1 MKKKFLR
8 LIAGLLVITM
18 LMSMTVFTAVAED
31 EEEEATAVSEEV
43 VDGSEPE
50 NDFEELEVTDELVDA
65 SEDEI
70 AEETEDEEAEAET
83 SNEDSSDEETSED
96 LVEGTDTE
104 DDESEDADADSDSE
118 EEEEEEETVA
128 YVTDEEE
135 IARCEVVAENDEAI
149 MYLDRD
155 YERIGV
161 YVKASGKVWWTNC
174 VNALLDD
181 ATTKSS
187 LQENRLSNIAVRY
200 GNATDLIVS
209 AYIYSY
215 RQSTD
220 KEDTEFELVDNGV
233 KVTYTF
239 SSAKA
244 TVPVYYIL
252 EDTYLRC
259 YINTSEIKEKAGYVD
274 GEDAQESDSD
284 VLILTELAMNPYFGA
299 ADSEAEGYMLV
310 ADGSGAIIN
319 LNNGKGNY
327 SNYSSTIYGRDAADV
342 KDNQPDEVEQ
352 VTMPVMAMVQGSD
365 GLVMVATQGDT
376 FASANAAVAYNSDDN
391 CGYNYCYFSF
401 TLRSTDTY
409 SMSGDS
415 SSIIMFEKG
424 DGSIAVETLEVRYY
438 WVTSEEEEVT
448 VTEIADVYRDY
459 LIEEEGLTAKA
470 ESDYAPLFVEFYG
483 GTLKSK
489 SILGIPVNLKTAFT
503 TFDQAAEI
511 LEELVELGVDQLVVN
526 YNDWTTDSMTGKL
539 DTADSVASVLGGKS
553 DLEDLIE
560 YCESIGAQF
569 YGSITDYTFS
579 SNGNGFWTLFNTAYR
594 VSKSYARP
602 YEYNIA
608 YGTPNDGVASALLS
622 PRSISK
628 LSTKVTKNLDK
639 YDLPG
644 AGLGSYANTLWGDYS
659 NKNRTNREVTA
670 QYIVDY
676 YKSVAGVVDSIIAD
690 APNAYLYSYVDVI
703 QNLTLQSSQFKIF
716 DEDVPFVQ
724 IVLHGYIPYS
734 TEAINGSADSMELF
748 LKAIASGSYVK
759 YTFIYEE
766 TTEIEDTDYI
776 NLYYANYAGWLEQA
790 AAEYELA
797 SEILAP
803 VSDAV
808 ITGYETDGSV
818 ITTTY
823 DNGYVTTVDLTT
835 GEITANGKTYNY
847 SDYVDEGGILNG

>member
-1 MKKKFLR
+1 MKKKLLR
-8 LIAGLLVITM
+8 LIAGLLVISM
-18 LMSMTVFTAVAED
+18 LMSMTVFSAVAED

-43 VDGSEPE
+43 EDTE
-50 NDFEELEVTDELVDA
+50 DADAEEEA
-65 SEDEI
+65 SEE
-70 AEETEDEEAEAET
+70 EEA
-83 SNEDSSDEETSED
+83 EETSE
-96 LVEGTDTE
+96 EE
-104 DDESEDADADSDSE
+104 ESE
-118 EEEEEEETVA
+118 EEESEEEASEEVEEEEDDTVA

-149 MYLDRD
+149 MYLDRE
-155 YERIGV
+155 YERIGI
-161 YVKASGKVWWTNC
+161 YVKASGKVWWSNC

-181 ATTKSS
+181 ATSKSS
-187 LQENRLSNIAVRY
+187 LQQNRLSNIAVRY
-200 GNATDLIVS
+200 GNATDLIIS

-215 RQSTD
+215 RQSTSD
-220 KEDTEFELVDNGV
+220 EDTTFELIDNGV
-233 KVTYTF
+233 KVTYNF

-244 TVPVYYIL
+244 TVPVYYVL
-252 EDTYLRC
+252 EDTYLYC
-259 YINTSEIKEKAGYVD
+259 YIITSEINERAGYVD

-299 ADSEAEGYMLV
+299 ADTEATGYMLIP
-310 ADGSGAIIN
+310 DGSGARIN
-319 LNNGKGNY
+319 LNNGKSNY
-327 SNYSSTIYGRDAADV
+327 SNISSYIYGRDVTDI
-342 KDNQPDEVEQ
+342 KDNQPDETEQ
-352 VTMPVMAMVQGSD
+352 VSLPVMAMVQGSD
-365 GLVMVATQGDT
+365 GLVMVATEGDT
-376 FASANAAVAYNSDDN
+376 FASINAAVAYNSDDN
-391 CGYNYCYFSF
+391 AAYNYCYFSF

-424 DGSIAVETLEVRYY
+424 DGTIAVEKLGVRYY

-448 VTEIADVYRDY
+448 YTEIADVYRDY
-459 LIEEEGLTAKA
+459 LIEEEGLTQKT

-511 LEELVELGVDQLVVN
+511 LEQLVELGVDEFVVN

-560 YCESIGAQF
+560 YCESINADF
-569 YGSITDYTFS
+569 YASITDYTFS
-579 SNGNGFWTLFNTAYR
+579 KNGNGFWTLFNTAYR

-628 LSTKVTKNLDK
+628 LSTKVTKNLAK

-644 AGLGSYANTLWGDYS
+644 AGLGAYANTLWGDYS

-670 QYIVDY
+670 QYIVEY

-690 APNAYLYSYVDVI
+690 SPNAYLLSYVDVI
-703 QNLTLQSSQFKIF
+703 ENLTLQSSQFKIV

-724 IVLHGYIPYS
+724 LVLHGYIPYS

-748 LKAIASGSYVK
+748 LRAIASGSYVK

-776 NLYYANYAGWLEQA
+776 NLYYANYDGWLEQA

-797 SEILAP
+797 KEILAP
-803 VSDAV
+803 VSDCV
-808 ITGYETDGSV
+808 ITGYTVDGSV

-823 DNGYVTTVDLTT
+823 ENGYVTTVNLST
-835 GEITANGKTYNY
+835 GEITANGTTYNY

>member
-1 MKKKFLR
+1 MKKTLLR
-8 LIAGLLVITM
+8 LIAGLLVISM
-18 LMSMTVFTAVAED
+18 LMSMTVFSAVAED

-43 VDGSEPE
+43 
-50 NDFEELEVTDELVDA
+50 
-65 SEDEI
+65 
-70 AEETEDEEAEAET
+70 EETESEDEEAEAEA
-83 SNEDSSDEETSED
+83 SEEEEAEEEVSEEEASEEEASEEDS
-96 LVEGTDTE
+96 G
-104 DDESEDADADSDSE
+104 SE
-118 EEEEEEETVA
+118 EEEEDEDSVE
-128 YVTDEEE
+128 YLTDEDE

-149 MYLDRD
+149 MYLDRE
-155 YERIGV
+155 YERIGI
-161 YVKASGKVWWTNC
+161 YVKESGKVWWSNC

-187 LQENRLSNIAVRY
+187 LQQNRLSNIAVKY
-200 GNATDLIVS
+200 GNATDLIIS

-215 RQSTD
+215 RQSTSD
-220 KEDTEFELVDNGV
+220 EDTEFELIDNGV
-233 KVTYTF
+233 KVTYNF

-244 TVPVYYIL
+244 TVPVYYVL
-252 EDTYLRC
+252 NETYLEC
-259 YINTSEIKEKAGYVD
+259 YINTSEIKERAGYVE

-299 ADSEAEGYMLV
+299 ADTEATGYMLIP
-310 ADGSGAIIN
+310 DGSGARIN
-319 LNNGKGNY
+319 LNNGKSNY
-327 SNYSSTIYGRDAADV
+327 SNISSYIYGRDTTDI
-342 KDNQPDEVEQ
+342 KDNQPDETEQ
-352 VTMPVMAMVQGSD
+352 VSLPVMAMVQGSD
-365 GLVMVATQGDT
+365 GLVMVATDGDT
-376 FASANAAVAYNSDDN
+376 FASINAAVAYNSDDN
-391 CGYNYCYFSF
+391 AGYNYCYFSF

-424 DGSIAVETLEVRYY
+424 DGTIAVDKLAVRYY

-448 VTEIADVYRDY
+448 YTEIADVYRDY
-459 LIEEEGLTAKA
+459 LIEEEGLTQKT

-511 LEELVELGVDQLVVN
+511 LEQLVELGVDQLVVN

-560 YCESIGAQF
+560 YCESINAEF
-569 YGSITDYTFS
+569 YASITDYTFS
-579 SNGNGFWTLFNTAYR
+579 KNGNGFWTLFNTAYR

-628 LSTKVTKNLDK
+628 LSKKVTKNLEK

-644 AGLGSYANTLWGDYS
+644 VGLGAYAYTLWGDYS
-659 NKNRTNREVTA
+659 NKNRTNREDTA
-670 QYIVDY
+670 QYIIDY
-676 YKSVAGVVDSIIAD
+676 YKSVAGVTDSIIAD
-690 APNAYLYSYVDVI
+690 APNAYLLAYVDVI
-703 QNLTLQSSQFKIF
+703 ENLTLQSSQFKIV

-724 IVLHGYIPYS
+724 LVLHGYIPYS
-734 TEAINGSADSMELF
+734 TEAINGSADSQELF
-748 LKAIASGSYVK
+748 LRAIASGSYVK

-776 NLYYANYAGWLEQA
+776 NLYYANYNGWLEQA

-797 SEILAP
+797 AEILAP
-803 VSDAV
+803 VSDSV
-808 ITGYETDGSV
+808 ITGYEVDGSV

-823 DNGYVTTVDLTT
+823 ENGIVTTVNLST
-835 GEITANGKTYNY
+835 GEIMANGKTYNY

>member
-1 MKKKFLR
+1 MKKTLLR
-8 LIAGLLVITM
+8 LIAGLLVISM
-18 LMSMTVFTAVAED
+18 LMSMTVFSVVAED

-43 VDGSEPE
+43 KETE
-50 NDFEELEVTDELVDA
+50 
-65 SEDEI
+65 SEDED
-70 AEETEDEEAEAET
+70 AEAEASEEEEAEEEEEV
-83 SNEDSSDEETSED
+83 EDPGDDPDSEEESDEEEASE
-96 LVEGTDTE
+96 EE
-104 DDESEDADADSDSE
+104 DSDS

-128 YVTDEEE
+128 YVTDDEE

-149 MYLDRD
+149 MYLDRE
-155 YERIGV
+155 YERIGI
-161 YVKASGKVWWTNC
+161 YVKSSGKVWWSNC

-181 ATTKSS
+181 ATSKSS
-187 LQENRLSNIAVRY
+187 LQQNRLSNIAVKY
-200 GNATDLIVS
+200 GNATDLIIS

-215 RQSTD
+215 RQSTSD
-220 KEDTEFELVDNGV
+220 EDTTFELIDNGV
-233 KVTYTF
+233 KVTYNF
-239 SSAKA
+239 SSAKS
-244 TVPVYYIL
+244 TVPVYYVL
-252 EDTYLRC
+252 EDTYLYC
-259 YINTSEIKEKAGYVD
+259 YINTSEINERAGYVD

-299 ADSEAEGYMLV
+299 ADTEATGYMLIP
-310 ADGSGAIIN
+310 DGSGARIN
-319 LNNGKGNY
+319 LNNGKSNY
-327 SNYSSTIYGRDAADV
+327 SNISSYIYGRDTTDI
-342 KDNQPDEVEQ
+342 KDNQPDETEQ
-352 VTMPVMAMVQGSD
+352 VSLPVMAMVQGSD
-365 GLVMVATQGDT
+365 GLVMVATDGDT
-376 FASANAAVAYNSDDN
+376 FASINAAVAYNSDDN
-391 CGYNYCYFSF
+391 AAYNYCYFSF

-424 DGSIAVETLEVRYY
+424 DGTIAADKLGVRYY

-448 VTEIADVYRDY
+448 YTEIADVYRDY
-459 LIEEEGLTAKA
+459 LIEEEGLTQKT

-511 LEELVELGVDQLVVN
+511 LEQLVELGVDQFVVN
-526 YNDWTTDSMTGKL
+526 YNDWTTDSMTDKL

-560 YCESIGAQF
+560 YCESINAEF
-569 YGSITDYTFS
+569 YASITDYTFS

-628 LSTKVTKNLDK
+628 LSKKVTKNLAK

-644 AGLGSYANTLWGDYS
+644 VGLGAYAYTLWGDYS
-659 NKNRTNREVTA
+659 NKNRTNREDTA
-670 QYIVDY
+670 QYIIDY
-676 YKSVAGVVDSIIAD
+676 YKSVAEVTDSIIAD
-690 APNAYLYSYVDVI
+690 SPNAYLLAYVDVI
-703 QNLTLQSSQFKIF
+703 ENLTLQSSQFKIV

-734 TEAINGSADSMELF
+734 TEAINGSADSQELF
-748 LKAIASGSYVK
+748 LRAIASGSYVK

-776 NLYYANYAGWLEQA
+776 NLYYANYEGWLEQA

-797 SEILAP
+797 SEILST
-803 VSDAV
+803 VSDSV
-808 ITGYETDGSV
+808 ITGYVVDGSV

-823 DNGYVTTVDLTT
+823 ENGVVTTVNLST

>member
-1 MKKKFLR
+1 MKKTLLR
-8 LIAGLLVITM
+8 LIAGLLVISM
-18 LMSMTVFTAVAED
+18 LMSMTVFSVVAED
-31 EEEEATAVSEEV
+31 EEEDTTAVSEEV
-43 VDGSEPE
+43 
-50 NDFEELEVTDELVDA
+50 EETEEADDTADVEA
-65 SEDEI
+65 SEDEEVEE
-70 AEETEDEEAEAET
+70 AEEEDSEEAEEVEDEE
-83 SNEDSSDEETSED
+83 SDE
-96 LVEGTDTE
+96 
-104 DDESEDADADSDSE
+104 DADSDE
-118 EEEEEEETVA
+118 EEEEDEDSVE
-128 YVTDEEE
+128 YLTDEDE

-149 MYLDRD
+149 MYLDRE
-155 YERIGV
+155 YERIGI
-161 YVKASGKVWWTNC
+161 YVKESGKVWWSNC

-187 LQENRLSNIAVRY
+187 LQQNRLSNIAVKY
-200 GNATDLIVS
+200 GNATDLIIS
-209 AYIYSY
+209 AYLYSY
-215 RQSTD
+215 RQSTSD
-220 KEDTEFELVDNGV
+220 EDTEFELIENGV
-233 KVTYTF
+233 KVTYNF

-244 TVPVYYIL
+244 TVPVYYVL
-252 EDTYLRC
+252 EDTYLEC
-259 YINTSEIKEKAGYVD
+259 YINTSEIKERAGYVD

-299 ADSEAEGYMLV
+299 ADTEATGYMLIP
-310 ADGSGAIIN
+310 DGSGARIN
-319 LNNGKGNY
+319 LNNGKSNY
-327 SNYSSTIYGRDAADV
+327 SNYSSYIYGRDTTDI
-342 KDNQPDEVEQ
+342 KENQPDETEQ
-352 VTMPVMAMVQGSD
+352 AYLPVLAMVQGSD
-365 GLVMVATQGDT
+365 GLVMVATDGDT

-391 CGYNYCYFSF
+391 AGYNYCYFSF
-401 TLRSTDTY
+401 ILRSTDTY

-424 DGSIAVETLEVRYY
+424 DGTIAVEKLAVRYY

-448 VTEIADVYRDY
+448 YTEIADVYRDY
-459 LIEEEGLTAKA
+459 LIAEEGLTQKT

-511 LEELVELGVDQLVVN
+511 LEQLVELGVDEFVVN

-560 YCESIGAQF
+560 YCESINAEF

-579 SNGNGFWTLFNTAYR
+579 KNGNGFWTLFNTAYR

-628 LSTKVTKNLDK
+628 LSNKVTKNLAK

-644 AGLGSYANTLWGDYS
+644 VGLGAYSSTLWGDYS
-659 NKNRTNREVTA
+659 NKNRTNRAVTA
-670 QYIVDY
+670 ENIINY
-676 YKSVAGVVDSIIAD
+676 YAAVAQINGGTSIIAD
-690 APNAYLYSYVDVI
+690 APNAYLLSYVDVI
-703 QNLTLQSSQFKIF
+703 ENLTLQSSQFKIV

-748 LKAIASGSYVK
+748 LRAIASGSYVK

-776 NLYYANYAGWLEQA
+776 NLYYANYEGWLEQA

-797 SEILAP
+797 REILST
-803 VSDAV
+803 VSDSV
-808 ITGYETDGSV
+808 ITGYVVDGSV

-823 DNGYVTTVDLTT
+823 ENGVVTTVNLST

>member
-1 MKKKFLR
+1 MKKNFLR
-8 LIAGLLVITM
+8 LVAGLLVISM
-18 LMSMTVFTAVAED
+18 LMSMTVFSAVAED
-31 EEEEATAVSEEV
+31 EEEEAVETSTEEV
-43 VDGSEPE
+43 VDES
-50 NDFEELEVTDELVDA
+50 
-65 SEDEI
+65 
-70 AEETEDEEAEAET
+70 EEAEASE
-83 SNEDSSDEETSED
+83 EEASDEEASE
-96 LVEGTDTE
+96 EEEEAE
-104 DDESEDADADSDSE
+104 DDSEADEDSDEESED
-118 EEEEEEETVA
+118 EEEEEETIA
-128 YVTDEEE
+128 YVTDDEE
-135 IARCEVVAENDEAI
+135 IARSEVVAENDEAI
-149 MYLDRD
+149 MYLDRE
-155 YERIGV
+155 YERIGI
-161 YVKASGKVWWTNC
+161 YVKESGKVWWSNC

-187 LQENRLSNIAVRY
+187 LQQNRLSNIAVKY
-200 GNATDLIVS
+200 GNATDLIIS
-209 AYIYSY
+209 AYLYSY
-215 RQSTD
+215 RQSTSD
-220 KEDTEFELVDNGV
+220 EDTTFELIDNGV
-233 KVTYTF
+233 KVTYNF

-244 TVPVYYIL
+244 TVPVYYVL
-252 EDTYLRC
+252 NETYLEC
-259 YINTSEIKEKAGYVD
+259 YINTSEINERAGYVD

-299 ADSEAEGYMLV
+299 ADTEATGYMLIP
-310 ADGSGAIIN
+310 DGSGARIN
-319 LNNGKGNY
+319 LNNGKSNY
-327 SNYSSTIYGRDAADV
+327 SNYSSYIYGRDTTGI
-342 KDNQPDEVEQ
+342 KENQPDETEQ
-352 VTMPVMAMVQGSD
+352 AYLPVLAMVQGSD
-365 GLVMVATQGDT
+365 GLVMVATDGDT

-391 CGYNYCYFSF
+391 AGYNYCYFSF

-424 DGSIAVETLEVRYY
+424 DGTIAVEKLAVRYY

-448 VTEIADVYRDY
+448 YTEIADVYRDY
-459 LIEEEGLTAKA
+459 LIEEEGLTKKT

-511 LEELVELGVDQLVVN
+511 LEGLVELGVDQLVVN

-579 SNGNGFWTLFNTAYR
+579 KNGNGFWTLFNTAYR

-628 LSTKVTKNLDK
+628 LSNKVTKNLAK

-644 AGLGSYANTLWGDYS
+644 VGLGAYAYTLWGDYS

-670 QYIVDY
+670 QNIVEY
-676 YKSVAGVVDSIIAD
+676 YKAVADIGDGTSIIAD
-690 APNAYLYSYVDVI
+690 APNAYLLAYVDVI
-703 QNLTLQSSQFKIF
+703 QNLTLQSSQFKIV

-748 LKAIASGSYVK
+748 LRAIASGSYVK

-776 NLYYANYAGWLEQA
+776 NLYYANYEGWLEQA

-797 SEILAP
+797 SEILST
-803 VSDAV
+803 VSDSV

-823 DNGYVTTVDLTT
+823 ENGVVTTVNLST

>member
-1 MKKKFLR
+1 MKKTLLR
-8 LIAGLLVITM
+8 LIAGLLVISM
-18 LMSMTVFTAVAED
+18 LMSMTVSSVVAVD

-43 VDGSEPE
+43 
-50 NDFEELEVTDELVDA
+50 
-65 SEDEI
+65 
-70 AEETEDEEAEAET
+70 EETESEDEEAEAEA
-83 SNEDSSDEETSED
+83 SEEEAEEEEEADEDEAEASEEESSEE
-96 LVEGTDTE
+96 
-104 DDESEDADADSDSE
+104 DSDSE
-118 EEEEEEETVA
+118 EEEEDEDSVE
-128 YVTDEEE
+128 YLTDEDE

-149 MYLDRD
+149 MYLDRE
-155 YERIGV
+155 YERIGI
-161 YVKASGKVWWTNC
+161 YVKSSGKVWWSNC

-200 GNATDLIVS
+200 GNATDLIIS
-209 AYIYSY
+209 AYVYSY

-220 KEDTEFELVDNGV
+220 KEDTEFELIDNGV
-233 KVTYTF
+233 KVTYNF

-244 TVPVYYIL
+244 TVPVYYVL
-252 EDTYLRC
+252 EDTYLYC
-259 YINTSEIKEKAGYVD
+259 YINTSEIKERAGYVE

-299 ADSEAEGYMLV
+299 ADTEATGYMLIP
-310 ADGSGAIIN
+310 DGSGARIN
-319 LNNGKGNY
+319 LNNGKTNY
-327 SNYSSTIYGRDAADV
+327 SNISSYIYGRDTTDI
-342 KDNQPDEVEQ
+342 KDNQPDETEQ
-352 VTMPVMAMVQGSD
+352 VSLPVMAMVQGSD
-365 GLVMVATQGDT
+365 GLVMVATDGDT
-376 FASANAAVAYNSDDN
+376 FASINAAVAYNSDDN
-391 CGYNYCYFSF
+391 AAYNYCYFSF

-415 SSIIMFEKG
+415 SSIRMFEKG
-424 DGSIAVETLEVRYY
+424 DGTIAVDKLGVRYY

-448 VTEIADVYRDY
+448 YTEIADVYRDY
-459 LIEEEGLTAKA
+459 LIEEEGLTQKT

-511 LEELVELGVDQLVVN
+511 LEQLVELGVDEFVVN

-560 YCESIGAQF
+560 YCESINAEF
-569 YGSITDYTFS
+569 YASITDYTFS
-579 SNGNGFWTLFNTAYR
+579 KNGNGFWTLFNTAYR

-608 YGTPNDGVASALLS
+608 YGQPNDGVASALLS

-628 LSTKVTKNLDK
+628 LSNKVTKNLSK

-644 AGLGSYANTLWGDYS
+644 VGLGAYAYTLWGDYS
-659 NKNRTNREVTA
+659 NKNRTNREDTA
-670 QYIVDY
+670 QYIIDY
-676 YKSVAGVVDSIIAD
+676 YKSVAGVTDSIIAD
-690 APNAYLYSYVDVI
+690 APNAYLLAYVDVI
-703 QNLTLQSSQFKIF
+703 ENLTLQSSQFKIV

-724 IVLHGYIPYS
+724 LVLHGYIPYS
-734 TEAINGSADSMELF
+734 TEAINGSADSQELF
-748 LKAIASGSYVK
+748 LRAIASGSYVK

-776 NLYYANYAGWLEQA
+776 NLYYANYDGWLEQA

-797 SEILAP
+797 AEILAP
-803 VSDAV
+803 VSDSV
-808 ITGYETDGSV
+808 ITGYVVDGTV

-823 DNGYVTTVDLTT
+823 ENGYVTTVDLST
-835 GEITANGKTYNY
+835 GEITANGTTYNY

>member
-1 MKKKFLR
+1 MKKTLLR
-8 LIAGLLVITM
+8 LIAGLLVISM
-18 LMSMTVFTAVAED
+18 LMSMTVFSVVAED

-43 VDGSEPE
+43 
-50 NDFEELEVTDELVDA
+50 
-65 SEDEI
+65 
-70 AEETEDEEAEAET
+70 EETESEDEEAEAEA
-83 SNEDSSDEETSED
+83 SEEEAEEEEEADEEEAEASEDEEASDEEEASE
-96 LVEGTDTE
+96 E
-104 DDESEDADADSDSE
+104 DSDSE
-118 EEEEEEETVA
+118 EEEEDEDSIE
-128 YVTDEEE
+128 YLTDEDE
-135 IARCEVVAENDEAI
+135 IARCEIVAENDEAI
-149 MYLDRD
+149 MYLDRE
-155 YERIGV
+155 YERIGI
-161 YVKASGKVWWTNC
+161 YVKSSGKVWWSNC

-181 ATTKSS
+181 ATSKSS
-187 LQENRLSNIAVRY
+187 LQQNRLSNIAVRY
-200 GNATDLIVS
+200 GNATDLIIS

-215 RQSTD
+215 RQSTSD
-220 KEDTEFELVDNGV
+220 EDTEFELIDNGV
-233 KVTYTF
+233 KVTYNF

-244 TVPVYYIL
+244 TVPVYYVL
-252 EDTYLRC
+252 EDTYLYC
-259 YINTSEIKEKAGYVD
+259 YINTSEIKERAGYVD

-299 ADSEAEGYMLV
+299 ADSEATGYMLIP
-310 ADGSGAIIN
+310 DGSGARIN
-319 LNNGKGNY
+319 LNNGKTNY
-327 SNYSSTIYGRDAADV
+327 SNISSYIYGRDTTDI
-342 KDNQPDEVEQ
+342 KDNQPDETEQ
-352 VTMPVMAMVQGSD
+352 VSLPVMAMVQGSD
-365 GLVMVATQGDT
+365 GLVMVATDGDT
-376 FASANAAVAYNSDDN
+376 FASINAAVAYNSDDN
-391 CGYNYCYFSF
+391 AGYNYCYFSF

-424 DGSIAVETLEVRYY
+424 DGTIAVEKLGVRYY

-448 VTEIADVYRDY
+448 YTEIADVYRDY
-459 LIEEEGLTAKA
+459 LIEEEGLTQKT

-511 LEELVELGVDQLVVN
+511 LEQLVELGVDQLVVN

-539 DTADSVASVLGGKS
+539 DTAGSVASVLGGKS

-560 YCESIGAQF
+560 YCESINAEF
-569 YGSITDYTFS
+569 YASITDYTFS

-628 LSTKVTKNLDK
+628 LSKKVTKNLEK

-644 AGLGSYANTLWGDYS
+644 VGLGAYAYTLWGDYS
-659 NKNRTNREVTA
+659 NKNRTNREDTA
-670 QYIVDY
+670 QYIIDY
-676 YKSVAGVVDSIIAD
+676 YKSVAGVTDSIIAD
-690 APNAYLYSYVDVI
+690 APNAYLLAYVDVI
-703 QNLTLQSSQFKIF
+703 ENLTLQSSQFKIV

-724 IVLHGYIPYS
+724 LVLHGYIPYS
-734 TEAINGSADSMELF
+734 TEAINGSADSQELF
-748 LKAIASGSYVK
+748 LRAIASGSYVK

-776 NLYYANYAGWLEQA
+776 NLYYANYSGWLEQA

-797 SEILAP
+797 AEILAP
-803 VSDAV
+803 VSDSV
-808 ITGYETDGSV
+808 ITGYVVDGTV

-823 DNGYVTTVDLTT
+823 ENGYVTTVDLST
-835 GEITANGKTYNY
+835 GEITANGTTYNY

>member
-1 MKKKFLR
+1 MKNTFLR
-8 LIAGLLVITM
+8 LIAMLLVTTI
-18 LMSMTVFTAVAED
+18 LLSMTVFTAVAEEETEETVTAAEEVVEETEAEEEAS
-31 EEEEATAVSEEV
+31 EEEES
-43 VDGSEPE
+43 
-50 NDFEELEVTDELVDA
+50 
-65 SEDEI
+65 
-70 AEETEDEEAEAET
+70 EEAEAEEET
-83 SNEDSSDEETSED
+83 EEEAEEAEEASEDEDS
-96 LVEGTDTE
+96 
-104 DDESEDADADSDSE
+104 DSDSE

-128 YVTDEEE
+128 YVSGEEE
-135 IARCEVVAENDEAI
+135 IARSEVVAENDEAI
-149 MYLDRD
+149 MYLDRE
-155 YERIGV
+155 YERIGL
-161 YVKASGKVWWTNC
+161 YIKSSGKVWWSNI

-200 GNATDLIVS
+200 GNATDLIIS
-209 AYIYSY
+209 AYVYSY

-220 KEDTEFELVDNGV
+220 KEDTEFELIDNGV
-233 KVTYTF
+233 KITYTF

-244 TVPVYYIL
+244 TVPVYYVL
-252 EDTYLRC
+252 EDTYLYC
-259 YINTSEIKEKAGYVD
+259 YVNTNEIVEKAGYVD

-299 ADSEAEGYMLV
+299 ADSEASGYMLV
-310 ADGSGAIIN
+310 ADGSGAIIR
-319 LNNGKGNY
+319 LNNGKSNY
-327 SNYSSTIYGRDAADV
+327 SNYSSTIYGRDTTDV
-342 KDNQPDEVEQ
+342 KDLQPDETEQ
-352 VTMPVMAMVQGSD
+352 VYMPVMAMVQGSD
-365 GLVMVATQGDT
+365 GLVMVATEGDT
-376 FASANAAVAYNSDDN
+376 FASENAAVAYNTDDN

-409 SMSGDS
+409 SMSGGS
-415 SSIIMFEKG
+415 SSIVMFEKG
-424 DGSIAVETLEVRYY
+424 DGTIAVEKLGVRYY
-438 WVTSEEEEVT
+438 WVTSEEEEVSI
-448 VTEIADVYRDY
+448 TEVADVYRDY
-459 LIEEEGLTAKA
+459 LIEEEGLTQKT

-511 LEELVELGVDQLVVN
+511 LEELVELGVDQFVVN
-526 YNDWTTDSMTGKL
+526 YNDWTADSMTDKL
-539 DTADSVASVLGGKS
+539 DTAKSVASVLGGKS

-560 YCESIGAQF
+560 YCESINAEF
-569 YGSITDYTFS
+569 YGSISDYTFS

-608 YGTPNDGVASALLS
+608 YGTPNSGVASALLS

-628 LSTKVTKNLDK
+628 LSSKVAKNFEK

-644 AGLGSYANTLWGDYS
+644 AGLGDFANTLWGDYS
-659 NKNRTNREVTA
+659 TKNRTNREVTA
-670 QYIVDY
+670 QYIIEY
-676 YKSVAGVVDSIIAD
+676 YKEIAGVVDKIIAD
-690 APNAYLYSYVDVI
+690 SPNAYLYSYVDVI

-734 TEAINGSADSMELF
+734 TEAINSSADSMELF

-776 NLYYANYAGWLEQA
+776 DLYYANYDGWLEQA

-797 SEILAP
+797 AEILAP
-803 VSDAV
+803 VSDSV
-808 ITGYETDGSV
+808 ITGYETDGNV

-823 DNGYVTTVDLTT
+823 ENGYVTTVDLST
-835 GEITANGKTYNY
+835 GEITANGKTYYY

>member
-31 EEEEATAVSEEV
+31 EEEDATAVSEEV
-43 VDGSEPE
+43 
-50 NDFEELEVTDELVDA
+50 
-65 SEDEI
+65 
-70 AEETEDEEAEAET
+70 AEETEEEDADNAVSEEEEASEEAEDEVVEEAE
-83 SNEDSSDEETSED
+83 
-96 LVEGTDTE
+96 
-104 DDESEDADADSDSE
+104 DADSDSE
-118 EEEEEEETVA
+118 DSEDEEEEETVA

-135 IARCEVVAENDEAI
+135 IARCEVVTENDEAI
-149 MYLDRD
+149 MYLDRE
-155 YERIGV
+155 YERIGI
-161 YVKASGKVWWTNC
+161 YVKASGKVWWSNC

-187 LQENRLSNIAVRY
+187 LQENRLSNIAVKY
-200 GNATDLIVS
+200 GNATDLIIS
-209 AYIYSY
+209 AYLYSY
-215 RQSTD
+215 RQSTG
-220 KEDTEFELVDNGV
+220 KEDTEFELLDNGV
-233 KVTYTF
+233 KVTYSF

-252 EDTYLRC
+252 EDTYLEC
-259 YINTSEIKEKAGYVD
+259 YINTNEIKEKAGYVE

-299 ADSEAEGYMLV
+299 ADTEATGYMLIP
-310 ADGSGAIIN
+310 DGSGARIN
-319 LNNGKGNY
+319 LNNGKSTY
-327 SNYSSTIYGRDAADV
+327 SNYSSYIYGRDTANV
-342 KDNQPDEVEQ
+342 KDNQPDETEQ
-352 VTMPVMAMVQGSD
+352 AYLPVLAMVQGSD
-365 GLVMVATQGDT
+365 GLVMVATDGDT

-391 CGYNYCYFSF
+391 AAYNYCYFSF

-424 DGSIAVETLEVRYY
+424 DGTIAVEKLAVRYY

-448 VTEIADVYRDY
+448 YTEIADVYRNY
-459 LIEEEGLTAKA
+459 LIEDEGLTQKTD
-470 ESDYAPLFVEFYG
+470 SDYAPLFVEFYG

-503 TFDQAAEI
+503 TFDQAADI
-511 LEELVELGVDQLVVN
+511 LEQLVELGVDEFVVN

-539 DTADSVASVLGGKS
+539 DTAGSVASVLGGKS

-560 YCESIGAQF
+560 YCESINADF
-569 YGSITDYTFS
+569 YASITDYTFS
-579 SNGNGFWTLFNTAYR
+579 KNGNGFWTLFNTAYR

-608 YGTPNDGVASALLS
+608 YGTPNSGVASALLS
-622 PRSISK
+622 PRSIAK
-628 LSTKVTKNLDK
+628 LAKKVANNFEK

-644 AGLGSYANTLWGDYS
+644 AGLGAYAYTLWGDYS

-670 QYIVDY
+670 QYIIDY
-676 YKSVAGVVDSIIAD
+676 YKSIAGVVDNIIAD
-690 APNAYLYSYVDVI
+690 SPNAYLLSYVDVI
-703 QNLTLQSSQFKIF
+703 QNLTLQSSQFKIV

-724 IVLHGYIPYS
+724 LVLHGYIPYS

-748 LKAIASGSYVK
+748 LRAIASGSYVK

-776 NLYYANYAGWLEQA
+776 NLYYANYDGWLEQA

-797 SEILAP
+797 REILAP
-803 VSDAV
+803 VSDSV
-808 ITGYETDGSV
+808 ITGYEVDGSV

-823 DNGYVTTVDLTT
+823 ENGTVTTVNLST

>member
-1 MKKKFLR
+1 MKKKILR

-18 LMSMTVFTAVAED
+18 LMSMTVFTAVAE
-31 EEEEATAVSEEV
+31 EETEEATAVSDDAEV
-43 VDGSEPE
+43 AEATDAEAVEA
-50 NDFEELEVTDELVDA
+50 EVTDEEVVAEDA
-65 SEDEI
+65 DEE
-70 AEETEDEEAEAET
+70 ADEVVEEEEEDEEAE
-83 SNEDSSDEETSED
+83 
-96 LVEGTDTE
+96 
-104 DDESEDADADSDSE
+104 DADSDEDSDE
-118 EEEEEEETVA
+118 DEEEEEETVE
-128 YVTDEEE
+128 YLTDEDE

-149 MYLDRD
+149 MYLDRE

-161 YVKASGKVWWTNC
+161 YVKASGKVWWSNC

-187 LQENRLSNIAVRY
+187 LQENRLSNIAVKY
-200 GNATDLIVS
+200 GNATDLIIS
-209 AYIYSY
+209 AYLYSY
-215 RQSTD
+215 RQSTG
-220 KEDTEFELVDNGV
+220 KEDTEFELIDNGV
-233 KVTYTF
+233 KVTYNF

-244 TVPVYYIL
+244 TVPVYYVL
-252 EDTYLRC
+252 EDTCLYC
-259 YINTSEIKEKAGYVD
+259 YVNTSEINEKAGYVE

-310 ADGSGAIIN
+310 VDGSGAIIN

-327 SNYSSTIYGRDAADV
+327 SNYSSTIYGRDVADV

-365 GLVMVATQGDT
+365 GLVMVATEGDT
-376 FASANAAVAYNSDDN
+376 FASVNAAVAYNSDDN

-424 DGSIAVETLEVRYY
+424 DGTIAVEKLGVRYY

-448 VTEIADVYRDY
+448 VTEIADVYRNY
-459 LIEEEGLTAKA
+459 LIEEEGLTQKVD
-470 ESDYAPLFVEFYG
+470 SDYAPLFVEFYG

-539 DTADSVASVLGGKS
+539 DTAGSVASVLGGKS

-569 YGSITDYTFS
+569 YGSISDYTFS

-608 YGTPNDGVASALLS
+608 YGTPNSGVASALLS

-628 LSTKVTKNLDK
+628 LSKKVTKNLSK

-659 NKNRTNREVTA
+659 NKNRTNRETTA
-670 QYIVDY
+670 QYIIEY
-676 YKSVAGVVDSIIAD
+676 YKEVAGVVDSIIAD

-724 IVLHGYIPYS
+724 IVLHGYLPYS

-748 LKAIASGSYVK
+748 LRAIASGSYVK

-776 NLYYANYAGWLEQA
+776 NLYYANYDGWLEQA

-797 SEILAP
+797 SEILSS
-803 VSDAV
+803 VSDSV

-823 DNGYVTTVDLTT
+823 ENGVVTTVNLST